1 MEQPDVQTKLES
13 PLARALDE
21 FAGLAREQVE
31 AAWDMQ
37 IARIQEQLASGWR
50 EEIDRIVAERFTDL
64 SARIAEE
71 SEAAVRTRVAAE
83 MTAAVPEACETSRRQ
98 LNQQLNLA
106 ARSIAQAS
114 SVEEWAAALLEAT
127 AAFRERAAVFT
138 LTGRALK
145 ASGVRGAQDPDA
157 AARLLAAEMAL
168 SDAPAFAQAVET
180 RETVFA
186 MRSEG
191 ELSPAVTSALGAGQ
205 DARAQLV
212 PLCGRQHV
220 LGVLYADGDAEHID
234 SSAIEL
240 LAAIGAAALDA
251 LLARSLSRPGALLS
265 ISLVQPSAASAAA
278 VWDTLSKPDQ
288 ELHLRAQRFAR
299 VQVAEMR
306 LYKSR
311 QVRSGRAD
319 RNLYG
324 ALKEEIETSREA
336 FRRQFLAAA
345 PSMADY
351 LHQELV
357 RSLSNDD
364 PSLLGPDYP
373 GPLA

>member
-1 MEQPDVQTKLES
+1 MEQPDLETKFES
-13 PLARALDE
+13 PLTRALHE
-21 FAGLAREQVE
+21 FTGLAREQVE
-31 AAWDMQ
+31 AAWDLQ

-50 EEIDRIVAERFTDL
+50 EEIDRIVAERFTEL

-71 SEAAVRTRVAAE
+71 TEAAVRTRVAAE
-83 MTAAVPEACETSRRQ
+83 TAVAVPAACETSRRQ
-98 LNQQLNLA
+98 WNQELNLA
-106 ARSIAQAS
+106 ARRIAQAPG
-114 SVEEWAAALLEAT
+114 VEEWAAALLEAT
-127 AAFRERAAVFT
+127 DAFREQAAVFT
-138 LTGRALK
+138 LTGRELK
-145 ASGVRGAQDPDA
+145 TSGVRGVPDQDA
-157 AARLLAAEMAL
+157 AARLLAAQMAL
-168 SDAPAFAQAVET
+168 SDAPAFEQAVET

-186 MRSEG
+186 MRSES
-191 ELSPAVTSALGAGQ
+191 ELSPAIVSALGGGE

-212 PLCGRQHV
+212 PLCGRQRV

-234 SSAIEL
+234 TNAIEL
-240 LAAIGAAALDA
+240 LAAIGAAVLDA
-251 LLARSLSRPGALLS
+251 LLARSLSRPGVLLS
-265 ISLVQPSAASAAA
+265 LSGVASSSAPAIA
-278 VWDTLSKPDQ
+278 VWDTLSKQDQ

-311 QVRSGRAD
+311 QVRSGRVD

-336 FRRQFLAAA
+336 FRRQFLAAS

>member
-31 AAWDMQ
+31 AAWDMR

-64 SARIAEE
+64 SACIAEE
-71 SEAAVRTRVAAE
+71 SEASVRTRVAAE
-83 MTAAVPEACETSRRQ
+83 MAAAVPEACETSRRQ

-127 AAFRERAAVFT
+127 AAFREQAAVFT
-138 LTGRALK
+138 LAGRALK
-145 ASGVRGAQDPDA
+145 AAGVRGAQDRDA
-157 AARLLAAEMAL
+157 AASLLAAGMTL

-180 RETVFA
+180 GETVFA

-220 LGVLYADGDAEHID
+220 LGVLYADGDAEHLD
-234 SSAIEL
+234 ASAIEL
-240 LAAIGAAALDA
+240 LAVIGAAALDA
-251 LLARSLSRPGALLS
+251 LLASSLSRPGTLLS
-265 ISLVQPSAASAAA
+265 IALAEPSAAPAAA

-336 FRRQFLAAA
+336 FRRQFLAAT

>member
-1 MEQPDVQTKLES
+1 MEQSDVQTKFES

-83 MTAAVPEACETSRRQ
+83 MAAVLPEACETSRRQ

-106 ARSIAQAS
+106 ARSVAQAS

-127 AAFRERAAVFT
+127 AAFREQAAVFT

-145 ASGVRGAQDPDA
+145 TAGVRGAQDQDA
-157 AARLLAAEMAL
+157 TAQLLATETAL
-168 SDAPAFAQAVET
+168 ADAPAFAQAVET

-186 MRSEG
+186 LRSEG
-191 ELSPAVTSALGAGQ
+191 ELSPAVVSTLGAGEG
-205 DARAQLV
+205 RAQLV

-240 LAAIGAAALDA
+240 LAAIGATALDA
-251 LLARSLSRPGALLS
+251 LLASSLSRPGALLS
-265 ISLVQPSAASAAA
+265 ISLVEPSAASAAA

-324 ALKEEIETSREA
+324 ALKEEIESSREA
-336 FRRQFLAAA
+336 FRRQFLAAT

>member
-83 MTAAVPEACETSRRQ
+83 MAAAVPEACETSRRQ

-106 ARSIAQAS
+106 ARSIARAA

-127 AAFRERAAVFT
+127 AAFREQAAVFT
-138 LTGRALK
+138 LTGRTLK
-145 ASGVRGAQDPDA
+145 TAGVRGAQDRDA
-157 AARLLAAEMAL
+157 AARLLATETAL
-168 SDAPAFAQAVET
+168 ADAPAFAQAVET
-180 RETVFA
+180 REPVFA
-186 MRSEG
+186 MRSAG
-191 ELSPAVTSALGAGQ
+191 ELSPAVASALGAGE
-205 DARAQLV
+205 DARALLV

-234 SSAIEL
+234 ASAVEL
-240 LAAIGAAALDA
+240 LAATGAAALDA
-251 LLARSLSRPGALLS
+251 LLASSLSRPALLS
-265 ISLVQPSAASAAA
+265 ISLVEPTAASAAA
-278 VWDTLSKPDQ
+278 AWDALPKPDQ

-336 FRRQFLAAA
+336 FRRQFLAAT